1 MNMFRNLLLILL
13 SYNAIVAIPPTTG
26 GTSSMIAAPSSADD
40 TSFLTGFQ
48 ASVETLR
55 SVPKAERADAM
66 KLIHVGIQAT
76 DAATRQQKENRLLN
90 REGSLQKQREASTRL
105 TDAEA
110 DLARAKTKAVEEKTN
125 FSYER
130 ITYGVKLFAGV
141 TVTLKSLH
149 VMLKTILPASYNP
162 FTLAVAD
169 RSATAWEFVQNPMP
183 LCKARC
189 DTARCSTA
197 SSSRH
202 ALVPALVVSELNAI
216 SKLVCAAAIVE
227 EVKNA
232 HGLAT
237 CILTWVQ
244 NQNNHGGSSS
254 EL

>member
-13 SYNAIVAIPPTTG
+13 SYNAIVAIPPTG
-26 GTSSMIAAPSSADD
+26 GISSMIAAPSSADD
-40 TSFLTGFQ
+40 TSFSTGFL
-48 ASVETLR
+48 AAATTLR
-55 SVPKAERADAM
+55 SVPKAERLDAM
-66 KLIHVGIQAT
+66 KLIQVGIQAT
-76 DAATRQQKENRLLN
+76 DATTRQQKESRLLN

-105 TDAEA
+105 TDAET
-110 DLARAKTKAVEEKTN
+110 DLTRAKTKAVEEKTN

-130 ITYGVKLFAGV
+130 ITYGLKLFAGA
-141 TVTLKSLH
+141 TVALKSLH

-189 DTARCSTA
+189 DTARCTTA